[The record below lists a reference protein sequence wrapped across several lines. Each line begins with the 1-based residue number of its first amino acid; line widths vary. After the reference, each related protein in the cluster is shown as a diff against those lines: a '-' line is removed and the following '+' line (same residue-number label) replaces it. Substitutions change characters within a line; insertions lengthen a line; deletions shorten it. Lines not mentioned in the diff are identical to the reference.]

1 MIKKSITYACAALLA
16 FAFVSC
22 QKKTDVERCL
32 DAQTSLAET
41 LQKINDK
48 DSADKYADQV
58 DSIMDQFFTLLDA
71 IRDAHK
77 EEEVKNHPQ
86 WRPLGDQMGKKEGQF
101 KSQNFYGS
109 EKLRAAFLKPRGK

>member
-1 MIKKSITYACAALLA
+1 MIQKTIAYACAALLVP
-16 FAFVSC
+16 AFVSC

-48 DSADKYADQV
+48 DSADKYADKV
-58 DSIMDQFFTLLDA
+58 DSLMDQFFTLFDA
-71 IRDAHK
+71 INNSHR
-77 EEEVKNHPQ
+77 EEEVKTHPQ
-86 WRPLGDQMGKKEGQF
+86 WKPLWKQMGKKEDQF